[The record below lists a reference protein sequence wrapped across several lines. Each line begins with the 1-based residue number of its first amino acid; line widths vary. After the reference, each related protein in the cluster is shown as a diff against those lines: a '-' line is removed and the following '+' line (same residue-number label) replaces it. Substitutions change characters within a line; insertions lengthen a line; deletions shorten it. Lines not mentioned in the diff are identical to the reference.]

1 MKRAVLNLTNVS
13 TGSSLRPTIF
23 AKAAVSY
30 RTLDF
35 EAILKTVRRLERR
48 ISERFPGSGLLSICH
63 ELVSLAED
71 VQHRAKAIAAPN
83 IALRTAVYILIFAGI
98 AGLLIIA
105 FAVKFQIG
113 NAELLSVLQAV
124 EAAANIVV
132 LLGAGLLFLIS
143 LETRLKR
150 NRSLRDLNVFRSIA
164 HVIDMHQLTKDPS
177 TGLAS
182 DHATASS
189 PERTMTPFE
198 LTRYLDYCTEMLSL
212 TSKLAAVYAQ
222 NLPDPVVIDAVYD
235 IESLTTN
242 LSQKIWQ
249 KITIVDA
256 SGGGPVFGA
265 SQAKHCN

>member
-1 MKRAVLNLTNVS
+1 LQR
-13 TGSSLRPTIF
+13 TIF
-23 AKAAVSY
+23 DEAAVFY
-30 RTLDF
+30 RTLDV
-35 EAILKTVRRLERR
+35 EAILETVRRLERR
-48 ISERFPGSGLLSICH
+48 ISERFPSSGLLSICH
-63 ELVSLAED
+63 ELVKLAEE
-71 VQHRAKAIAAPN
+71 VQQRAKAIAAPN
-83 IALRTAVYILIFAGI
+83 VALQASVYILISAGVV
-98 AGLLIIA
+98 GLLIIA
-105 FAVKFQIG
+105 FSVKFQIG

-132 LLGAGLLFLIS
+132 LLGAALFFLIS
-143 LETRLKR
+143 LETRFKR

-177 TGLAS
+177 SVLAS

-198 LTRYLDYCTEMLSL
+198 LTRYLDYCSEMLSL

-256 SGGGPVFGA
+256 S
-265 SQAKHCN
+265 

>member
-1 MKRAVLNLTNVS
+1 V
-13 TGSSLRPTIF
+13 F
-23 AKAAVSY
+23 Y
-30 RTLDF
+30 RTLDV
-35 EAILKTVRRLERR
+35 EAILETVRRLERR
-48 ISERFPGSGLLSICH
+48 ISERFPSSSLLSICH
-63 ELVSLAED
+63 ELVKLAQD
-71 VQHRAKAIAAPN
+71 VQQRAKAIAAPN
-83 IALRTAVYILIFAGI
+83 VALRASVYILISAGVV
-98 AGLLIIA
+98 GLLIIA
-105 FAVKFQIG
+105 FSVKFQIG
-113 NAELLSVLQAV
+113 SAELLSVLQAV

-132 LLGAGLLFLIS
+132 LLGAALFFLIS
-143 LETRLKR
+143 QETRFKR

-177 TGLAS
+177 SVLAS

-198 LTRYLDYCTEMLSL
+198 LTRYLDYCSEMLSL

-235 IESLTTN
+235 IESLTTD

-256 SGGGPVFGA
+256 S
-265 SQAKHCN
+265 